1 MSAFKQ
7 LFTQMIAA
15 GGDESKLPADMRKKD
30 LQVFV
35 KESKPYFLVS
45 DSYFYV
51 PAYFTPGALAE
62 FKQKFSQITLEELET
77 KVIVI
82 TKWSLELRKVDA
94 SVFTSYAGLECR
106 LIVHSFKPL
115 LKEKLHPTRF
125 PTNLYRDD
133 EFKTTIQAF
142 RHAQLKAAAEAK
154 PVAMAPLAGGKG
166 TVSQGIVTG
175 GAGEWTFKQGKTV
188 VVQHVGKTAAAKVGT
203 TAAPKVKGGSKAT
216 AKAAS
221 KAAGKAST
229 VVAKVLKQTPK
240 SGKTPSKAPGKES
253 ARPKTAGTPDAGKK
267 SQGPVANMTMK
278 QYQKYLQNQKAKG
291 GKASKK

>member
-1 MSAFKQ
+1 M
-7 LFTQMIAA
+7 
-15 GGDESKLPADMRKKD
+15 PADMRKKD

-51 PAYFTPGALAE
+51 PAYFTPAALAD

-82 TKWSLELRKVDA
+82 TKWSLELRKADN

-106 LIVHSFKPL
+106 LIVHAFKPL

-142 RHAQLKAAAEAK
+142 RHAQLKAAAAEK
-154 PVAMAPLAGGKG
+154 PVALAPITGGKG
-166 TVSQGIVTG
+166 TV
-175 GAGEWTFKQGKTV
+175 A
-188 VVQHVGKTAAAKVGT
+188 
-203 TAAPKVKGGSKAT
+203 
-216 AKAAS
+216 
-221 KAAGKAST
+221 
-229 VVAKVLKQTPK
+229 
-240 SGKTPSKAPGKES
+240 
-253 ARPKTAGTPDAGKK
+253 
-267 SQGPVANMTMK
+267 
-278 QYQKYLQNQKAKG
+278 
-291 GKASKK
+291 

>member
-15 GGDESKLPADMRKKD
+15 GGDESKLPADLRKKD

-51 PAYFTPGALAE
+51 PAYFTPAALTE
-62 FKQKFSQITLEELET
+62 FKQKFAQTTLEELET

-82 TKWSLELRKVDA
+82 TKWSLELRKA
-94 SVFTSYAGLECR
+94 EPTVFTSYAGLECR

-142 RHAQLKAAAEAK
+142 RHAQIKAAAEAK
-154 PVAMAPLAGGKG
+154 STAAPNLSAKG
-166 TVSQGIVTG
+166 AVTQGIVEG
-175 GAGEWTFKQGKTV
+175 GAGEWSFKQGKTQV
-188 VVQHVGKTAAAKVGT
+188 VPHVGKGSAPAKST
-203 TAAPKVKGGSKAT
+203 SAPKVKGGAKHT
-216 AKAAS
+216 AKAAA
-221 KAAGKAST
+221 KAIGKTSA
-229 VVAKVLKQTPK
+229 VVAKVLKATPK
-240 SGKTPSKAPGKES
+240 AGKTPSKAPGKES

-267 SQGPVANMTMK
+267 SNAQAGGMTMK
-278 QYQKYLQNQKAKG
+278 QYQKFLQNQKAKA

>member
-7 LFTQMIAA
+7 LFTQMINA
-15 GGDESKLPADMRKKD
+15 GGDEAKLPADLRKKD

-62 FKQKFSQITLEELET
+62 FKQKFSQISLEELET

-82 TKWSLELRKVDA
+82 TKWSLELRKADN

-133 EFKTTIQAF
+133 EFKTTIQHF
-142 RHAQLKAAAEAK
+142 RHSQIKSAGSHHAAL
-154 PVAMAPLAGGKG
+154 APLAGGKG
-166 TVSQGIVTG
+166 NVSQGIEAG
-175 GAGEWTFKQGKTV
+175 NAGEWSFKQGKTQV
-188 VVQHVGKTAAAKVGT
+188 VAHAGKSASNVRASSS
-203 TAAPKVKGGSKAT
+203 APKVKGGAKHH

-221 KAAGKAST
+221 KANAKSSS
-229 VVAKVLKQTPK
+229 VAHKVLKATPK
-240 SGKTPSKAPGKES
+240 SGKTPARAAGKES
-253 ARPKTAGTPDAGKK
+253 ARPRTAGTPDAGKK
-267 SQGPVANMTMK
+267 SQAQNTGMTMK
-278 QYQKYLQNQKAKG
+278 QYLKFQQNQKAKQA
-291 GKASKK
+291 KRK

>member
-1 MSAFKQ
+1 MISPLRPFISATFLKKIKIMSAFKS

-15 GGDESKLPADMRKKD
+15 GGDESKLPADIRKKD

-51 PAYFTPGALAE
+51 PAYFTHAALAE
-62 FKQKFSQITLEELET
+62 FKQKFSSISIEELET

-82 TKWSLELRKVDA
+82 TKWSLELRKA
-94 SVFTSYAGLECR
+94 EPNNFTSYAGLECR

-142 RHAQLKAAAEAK
+142 RHAQIKASADAK
-154 PVAMAPLAGGKG
+154 SAGLAPLAPAKG
-166 TVSQGIVTG
+166 SVTQGIIEG
-175 GAGEWTFKQGKTV
+175 GAGEW
-188 VVQHVGKTAAAKVGT
+188 
-203 TAAPKVKGGSKAT
+203 
-216 AKAAS
+216 
-221 KAAGKAST
+221 
-229 VVAKVLKQTPK
+229 
-240 SGKTPSKAPGKES
+240 
-253 ARPKTAGTPDAGKK
+253 
-267 SQGPVANMTMK
+267 
-278 QYQKYLQNQKAKG
+278 
-291 GKASKK
+291 